1 MLFDRRWAPKSSAF
15 VALESAG
22 ISVPLRLRDVLVLH
36 PNLQSTIISPLVT
49 RGHLFNLLFFFLS
62 RSDTVAIR
70 SADSRTEGNFL
81 GSTGTLL
88 FIASSGWWTLG
99 ISQFS
104 RWIQPG
110 GQPYSAQI
118 TEWTAKLNLNALT
131 MCLI

>member
-1 MLFDRRWAPKSSAF
+1 MLFDRRWAPKSINDNITPCYP
-15 VALESAG
+15 V
-22 ISVPLRLRDVLVLH
+22 
-36 PNLQSTIISPLVT
+36 N
-49 RGHLFNLLFFFLS
+49 GHLFNLLFFFLS